1 MRQARVR
8 ASGKEVLSEEGGGKC
23 QNDLGGRQ
31 AEIAQRCS
39 RGEQHAKEKNLED
52 ARVRLASSAA
62 SLGCGEVA
70 HRELTDD
77 RDLEESRLRRSYC
90 HSRFI
95 ERGGR
100 DFLQNYFWLIVQIE
114 LCLQM
119 MAREREIHRGP
130 VRVPP
135 PSTSRDNVR

>member
-1 MRQARVR
+1 MLPRRAARK
-8 ASGKEVLSEEGGGKC
+8 GKES
-23 QNDLGGRQ
+23 GRC
-31 AEIAQRCS
+31 A
-39 RGEQHAKEKNLED
+39 G
-52 ARVRLASSAA
+52 RLASSAA

-77 RDLEESRLRRSYC
+77 RDLEESRSQRQYC
-90 HSRFI
+90 HSRLI

-100 DFLQNYFWLIVQIE
+100 DFLQNYFWQIARFE

-119 MAREREIHRGP
+119 MPREREIPRGP